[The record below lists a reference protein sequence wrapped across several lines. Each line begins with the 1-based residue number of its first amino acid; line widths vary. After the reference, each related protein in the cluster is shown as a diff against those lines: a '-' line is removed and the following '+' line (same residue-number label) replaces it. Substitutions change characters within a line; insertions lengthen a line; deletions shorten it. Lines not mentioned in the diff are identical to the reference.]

1 MLIDE
6 TQHDFIFVDD
16 RLNLELE
23 RQERLLFRHYSALTR
38 QAITLKL

>member
-6 TQHDFIFVDD
+6 TQHDFIYVDD

-23 RQERLLFRHYSALTR
+23 RQELLLFRHYNALIR
-38 QAITLKL
+38 QAITHKL